1 MSLCS
6 LPAFTI
12 FIKCPSGNFA
22 LVVNGSSSIQDILE
36 ILRQKVSSRQDA
48 YGIFSSP
55 FHLYMPGRWLPLSTM
70 ETLDALNMSN
80 LSTLHFRSL
89 LLGGASPVDP
99 VDLTFTLDDSS
110 DHCEYQHCKNRKV
123 NSDPYK
129 FQPGEEKFQMK
140 ACLHKDGP
148 ATLRNL
154 GTETLTLT
162 TCKSCAA
169 LASKKK
175 AASQH
180 TRHLL
185 KKDGVVSSSRQM
197 TPPLVPTIPGI
208 HLLEVADAILKVIA
222 SIPNTLSIDES
233 VKKAKAKGA
242 APELRLPVAISSLLN
257 KNALKTGYLPAHYLY
272 NSEKDKFHKLAVEGQ
287 GVLAKVFV
295 QVKRENGT
303 KKGISFHNVQH
314 GVTFPPPTPHTE
326 VMQCVL
332 ESLLVLVQA
341 HHKVKGFKFT
351 TDNFF
356 VVDSGWIPVL
366 EGDLMKPTELFYKGI
381 TKGLSKKGTPVGG
394 LKYSQ
399 GAPENWYMVLNPAAA
414 ERYDEWEAGDTP
426 KSSPVKNGKGK
437 KREEPELDSDM
448 DDLSDIDYVSIFS
461 GPPQST
467 ISVNS
472 ERSCSSKQALSPAP
486 PMDVPSSK
494 QLCTGIDVSD
504 CTKWFDAILDI
515 IDTGGTYLE
524 SSFDPGL
531 PEQAVEI
538 CLIPQLISGLLSSPQ
553 FTFTSQLRGHIYVDW
568 VESEEQR
575 LRSSSFKTAHFGLLK
590 VGMNLEGVDVPAA
603 LQGKVCIKQL
613 YFGLMTRQGVQ
624 QMTDDV
630 ECMAILQETNTL
642 VWVNAIHDMSIALVH
657 AKVSSY
663 GPPPGPISDLHFV
676 EAAVSLT
683 SCPESVKLKDWR
695 GFCVLVERLL
705 DSDDFVKYVLNGA
718 PELVKDVSEDHLA
731 ITTFLCFL
739 QHLQYSQTLGKCF
752 ILDYQGAGK
761 WLMDPQVMAKSA
773 YVLQK

>member
-1 MSLCS
+1 MSEN
-6 LPAFTI
+6 T
-12 FIKCPSGNFA
+12 
-22 LVVNGSSSIQDILE
+22 SSSQAETCVLLSCCVGVLLLFMGKASSECLTHKETDYGTEQNVTPQSACLYH
-36 ILRQKVSSRQDA
+36 LYKVSIWELCARRQWKFIHPGYLRNSKTESLWQTGCLWYLFKSVPFVHARQMASFIRHGDA
-48 YGIFSSP
+48 GCSE
-55 FHLYMPGRWLPLSTM
+55 R
-70 ETLDALNMSN
+70 
-80 LSTLHFRSL
+80 
-89 LLGGASPVDP
+89 GASPVDL
-99 VDLTFTLDDSS
+99 VDLTFALDDSS
-110 DHCEYQHCKNRKV
+110 DHCEYQCCKNRKV

-140 ACLHKDGP
+140 ACLCKDGP

-162 TCKSCAA
+162 TCKSCAM
-169 LASKKK
+169 LASKKT
-175 AASQH
+175 H
-180 TRHLL
+180 
-185 KKDGVVSSSRQM
+185 QM
-197 TPPLVPTIPGI
+197 APPPVPTIPGI

-242 APELRLPVAISSLLN
+242 ALESRLPVVISSLLN
-257 KNALKTGYLPAHYLY
+257 KNALKTGYSPAHYLY
-272 NSEKDKFHKLAVEGQ
+272 NSEKDKFCKLAVEGQ

-303 KKGISFHNVQH
+303 KKGISFHISSNFVTVTPFDFWQNVQH
-314 GVTFPPPTPHTE
+314 GVSFPPPTPHTE
-326 VMQCVL
+326 VVQCML

-399 GAPENWYMVLNPAAA
+399 GAPENWYMILNPAVA

-448 DDLSDIDYVSIFS
+448 DDLSDIDYVSIVS
-461 GPPQST
+461 GPPEST
-467 ISVNS
+467 ISANS
-472 ERSCSSKQALSPAP
+472 EQSYSSKWVHLLQ
-486 PMDVPSSK
+486 DVPSSK
-494 QLCTGIDVSD
+494 RLCTGIDVSD
-504 CTKWFDAILDI
+504 CTKWFDVILDI

-524 SSFDPGL
+524 SSFNPGL
-531 PEQAVEI
+531 PEWAVEI

-553 FTFTSQLRGHIYVDW
+553 FTFTSQLWGHIY
-568 VESEEQR
+568 
-575 LRSSSFKTAHFGLLK
+575 

-603 LQGKVCIKQL
+603 LQGKVCIKQP

-624 QMTDDV
+624 RMTDDV
-630 ECMAILQETNTL
+630 ECTAVLQEANTL
-642 VWVNAIHDMSIALVH
+642 VWANAIHDMSIALY
-657 AKVSSY
+657 VS
-663 GPPPGPISDLHFV
+663 
-676 EAAVSLT
+676 
-683 SCPESVKLKDWR
+683 
-695 GFCVLVERLL
+695 
-705 DSDDFVKYVLNGA
+705 NGA
-718 PELVKDVSEDHLA
+718 PEPVEDVSEDHLA
-731 ITTFLCFL
+731 IATFLCFL

-752 ILDYQGAGK
+752 VSDYQGAGK
-761 WLMDPQVMAKSA
+761 WLTDPQVMAKSA
-773 YVLQK
+773 YCSGTGNSLVKEMWMVPSSNSRKGIIVTSGALGSAYKSFEHT